1 MIQISNIKIGLDD
14 DKDIA
19 IKKQIEKQIRT
30 SIFNYKITK
39 ESVDARKKPII
50 LVYQVHVEV
59 ENEDVIIN
67 KNKNLIKVENLPKEK
82 IPKGSEEIKGNVAI
96 VGIGPSG
103 LFAALELA
111 RNGYKPVVFE
121 RGKDVYSRKADVEL
135 FWKEGKLNSESN
147 VQFGEGGAGT
157 FSDGKLTTR
166 IKDKRVHLV
175 LEDLYNFGAD
185 EEITYAQ
192 KPHIGTDVLIDI
204 VKNIREEII
213 RLGGDVR
220 FNSKVE
226 DIVVKDGKMA
236 ALFVNGEEFKSN
248 AVIMAIGHSARDT
261 FAKLYERKVE
271 MTSKPFAVGFRIEH
285 PQVMIDKSQYKE
297 LYDHPKLKSAEYH
310 LTNQSST
317 GRSCYTFCMCPGGK
331 VIASSSEE
339 EMLVVNG
346 MSYNA
351 RDLENANSAIL
362 CNVSTEDFGSDVLG
376 GINFQREIEKKAFI
390 MGGMNYNAPIQR
402 VQDFINQRESK
413 SIGKV
418 KPSYEPGCLFGRLDL
433 IYPEIIT
440 KSLIES
446 IIQMGKKLDG
456 FDLDDAILTGV
467 ETRSSSPVRILR
479 DLDYQSVNV
488 EGLYPSGE
496 GAGYAGGIVS
506 AAVDGL
512 KAAECL
518 IKKFSNKE

>member
-1 MIQISNIKIGLDD
+1 MIQISNIKISLDD
-14 DKDIA
+14 NKDEA
-19 IKKQIEKQIRT
+19 IRKQIEKQLRT
-30 SIFNYKITK
+30 PIFKYKITK
-39 ESVDARKKPII
+39 ESIDARKKPII
-50 LVYQVHVEV
+50 LVYQVQVEI
-59 ENEDVIIN
+59 ENEDVLIS
-67 KNKNLIKVENLPKEK
+67 KNKNLSKIENSPKEK
-82 IPKGSEEIKGNVAI
+82 ILKGTQPVAGNVAVI
-96 VGIGPSG
+96 GIGPSG

-111 RNGYKPVVFE
+111 RSGYKPVVFE
-121 RGKDVYSRKADVEL
+121 RGKDVDGRKKDVEL
-135 FWKEGKLNSESN
+135 FWEEGKLNTESN

-166 IKDKRVHLV
+166 IKDKRVHLI
-175 LEDLYNFGAD
+175 LEDLYNFGAS
-185 EEITYAQ
+185 EEITYVQ
-192 KPHIGTDVLIDI
+192 KPHIGTDVLINI

-213 RLGGDVR
+213 RLGGQVK

-226 DIVVKDGKMA
+226 DIIIEDGKVKG
-236 ALFVNGEEFKSN
+236 LVVNGEKFESN

-261 FAKLYERKVE
+261 FKILLERKIE

-310 LTNQSST
+310 LTHQSAT

-339 EMLVVNG
+339 YMIVVNG

-362 CNVSTEDFGSDVLG
+362 CGVSTEDFGNDVLG
-376 GINFQREIEKKAFI
+376 GIDFQREIEKKAFI
-390 MGGMNYNAPIQR
+390 MGGGNYNAPIQR
-402 VQDFINQRESK
+402 VEDFLNRRDSK
-413 SIGKV
+413 EIGSV
-418 KPSYEPGCLFGRLDL
+418 KPSYEPGYSFGRLDL

-440 KSLIES
+440 KSIIES
-446 IIQMGKKLDG
+446 ISQMGKKMGG
-456 FDLDDAILTGV
+456 FDLSDAILTGV

-479 DLDYQSVNV
+479 GEEYQSVNT

-496 GAGYAGGIVS
+496 GAGYAGGIIS

-512 KAAECL
+512 KAAEYL
-518 IKKFSNKE
+518 IKKFSDK